1 MKNLLKLL
9 SLILI
14 VTFVSSCDDDDDVV
28 PVVPTNT
35 IVDVAVNNNLSS
47 LVAAVIRADLANTL
61 SGDGPFTVF
70 APTNAA
76 FQELLDSNADW
87 NSLEDIPVET
97 LKSVLL
103 FHVLSGTVASG
114 DLSDTY
120 VSTLAT
126 GPNDEALSL
135 QVEVTG
141 GVEFNGN
148 ASPVTTDVEASNG
161 IVHVI
166 DKVMLPPNVV
176 SLALNNAG
184 FTSLVAA
191 LTDSRHTT
199 DFVGVLSGT
208 GPFTVFAPTNAAFQ
222 ALLDSN
228 TDWNSIADV
237 PVATLEAVLLY
248 HVVSANVQ
256 AGQLSNGDVATLGG
270 TLTID
275 LTNGAQIVTSSDQTV
290 NIIIV
295 DVQGTNGVIHAID
308 TVLLP

>member
-248 HVVSANVQ
+248 HVVSVNVQ

>member
-248 HVVSANVQ
+248 HVVGANVQ